1 MVVMMSRN
9 PVRVF
14 RVFDREGQAIGEV
27 VQPTSARVVGPGA
40 GTVLLVREPGDSAR
54 RGSAGP
60 GYAAAVA

>member
-1 MVVMMSRN
+1 MVEMMSRN

-40 GTVLLVREPGDSAR
+40 GTVLLVRDPRDSAQS
-54 RGSAGP
+54 GSAGA
-60 GYAAAVA
+60 GYTAAVA